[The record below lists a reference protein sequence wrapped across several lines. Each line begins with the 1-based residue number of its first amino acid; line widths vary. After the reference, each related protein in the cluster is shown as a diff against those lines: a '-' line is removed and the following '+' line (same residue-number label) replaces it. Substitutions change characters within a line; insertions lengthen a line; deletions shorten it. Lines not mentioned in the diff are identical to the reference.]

1 MCDVFFLRKFSKCA
15 RYFSPKKSIMCALF
29 VLNFLTLKIGDDPS
43 SQVSLV
49 SWLPV
54 SLSALEL
61 DVLRKVNLIFQ

>member
-1 MCDVFFLRKFSKCA
+1 MCFFCLNFLNA
-15 RYFSPKKSIMCALF
+15 QGIYKKSIMGALF
-29 VLNFLTLKIGDDPS
+29 FVNFLTLKIGDDPS
-43 SQVSLV
+43 SQASLV

>member
-1 MCDVFFLRKFSKCA
+1 MCDVFFLPKFSKCT
-15 RYFSPKKSIMCALF
+15 RYFSPKKSIMGALF
-29 VLNFLTLKIGDDPS
+29 FVNFLTLKIGDDPS
-43 SQVSLV
+43 SQASLV